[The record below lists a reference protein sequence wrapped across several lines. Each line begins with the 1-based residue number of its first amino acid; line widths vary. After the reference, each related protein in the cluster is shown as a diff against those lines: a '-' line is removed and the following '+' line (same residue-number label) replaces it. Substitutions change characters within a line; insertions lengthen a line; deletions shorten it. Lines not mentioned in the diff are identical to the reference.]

1 MRGRLKITIS
11 RYMYS
16 EDIWT
21 QCVRWL
27 EGELPD
33 KDINTWIRPLHPVT
47 SRERL
52 LLLAPNR
59 IVLDRVKAD
68 FLGPIKRAVKANAGT
83 DTLEVELA
91 VGTADPQPTPVDSVS
106 IEAPARKVT
115 VPEEVPTAFTAK
127 LNPQFTLENFIEGK
141 SNAHARAAAQ
151 HVVETPGATYN
162 PLLIYGQ
169 SGLGKTH
176 LMHSVGNAILRNTPR
191 ARIAYLGAE
200 QWMNHMVMAIRH
212 GRADE
217 FRSFFRSV
225 DALLIDDIQFFA
237 NKERTQEE
245 FFHTFNALID
255 NRKQIVLT
263 CDRYPKDVDGIDE
276 RLKSRFTW
284 GLSVAV
290 EPPELETRVAILLA
304 KAEQAKVKLP
314 EDVAFFVAQRIR
326 SNVRDLEG
334 ALATL
339 SATARLKGEL
349 LTTEFARA
357 TLKDRLAAYERMV
370 TIDNIKRTVS
380 GYFNIRLIDLSSPR
394 RTRSLAR
401 PRQIAMAL
409 TKELTQHS
417 LPEIGEAFGKD
428 HTTVLHACR
437 KVAELRQE
445 DLKIRED
452 YENLLRQLGY

>member
-1 MRGRLKITIS
+1 
-11 RYMYS
+11 MYS

-33 KDINTWIRPLHPVT
+33 KDINTWIRPLHPVI

-68 FLGPIKRAVKANAGT
+68 FLLPIRRAVKASAGA
-83 DTLEVELA
+83 EAPEIEFA
-91 VGTADPQPTPVDSVS
+91 VGAAERPVD
-106 IEAPARKVT
+106 IESAAPRKVAD
-115 VPEEVPTAFTAK
+115 VEEVPSAFTAK

-151 HVVETPGATYN
+151 HVVETPGGAYN

-176 LMHSVGNAILRNTPR
+176 LMHSVGNAVLRRSPR

-304 KAEQAKVKLP
+304 KAEQARVRLP
-314 EDVAFFVAQRIR
+314 DDVAFFVAQRIR

-339 SATARLKGEL
+339 SATARLKGEP
-349 LTTEFARA
+349 LTVDFARA

-370 TIDNIKRTVS
+370 TMDNIKRTVS
-380 GYFNIRLIDLSSPR
+380 TYYNIRLTDLSSPR

-409 TKELTQHS
+409 SKELTQHS
-417 LPEIGEAFGKD
+417 LPEIGESFGKD

-437 KVAELRQE
+437 KVAELRQD